1 MRFGWKPREASSRI
15 RWLAR
20 ITAVIVVVA
29 YLVIY
34 WFQPFSEFT
43 NTLLVNSFTA
53 LASIFAAVIA
63 TMIWGL
69 YENGEAPRRVW
80 GNFAIGLWLW
90 VAGEISW
97 GYINLTRGEVPV
109 GTQDVFWMVSYF
121 FFGQALV
128 TQYKIINQ
136 PTVLELRSR
145 VLIVLLS
152 IAGLIWLTYNFLI
165 MTSQTTD
172 KVSALAN
179 AFYPGVDALLAIIAL
194 WLARNFAGGAFA
206 RPWWGIL
213 AFSFSDLTYAW
224 LDLSGMYA
232 WSVDQ
237 GNLLSVI
244 TDVAYFAAYLILGLG
259 VLSQWLFLK
268 YGLRASTE
276 PR

>member
-1 MRFGWKPREASSRI
+1 MRFGWKPRQASSRI

-43 NTLLVNSFTA
+43 NTLLANSFTA

-69 YENGEAPRRVW
+69 YENGEGPRQVW
-80 GNFAIGLWLW
+80 GNFAIGMWLW

-97 GYINLTRGEVPV
+97 GYINLMRGEVPV
-109 GTQDVFWMVSYF
+109 GLQDVFWMISYLF
-121 FFGQALV
+121 LGQALL
-128 TQYKIINQ
+128 TQYKILNQ
-136 PTVLELRSR
+136 PTAIELRSR
-145 VLIVLLS
+145 VLIVILA
-152 IAGLIWLTYNFLI
+152 IMGLIWLTYNFLI
-165 MTSQTTD
+165 TTSQTTD
-172 KVSALAN
+172 KLSALTN
-179 AFYPGVDALLAIIAL
+179 AFYPGVDALLAGIAL

-224 LDLSGMYA
+224 LELSGMYA

-268 YGLRASTE
+268 YGLRAATE